1 MILTEPSVH
10 NWSNKSILLF
20 FVLSSLF
27 IWHNTFS
34 FFLGDDWSFIFDY
47 AEGKSFTDYVF
58 AAHGGHVIPLFQTF
72 YTTELILFGKNV
84 ICFQFLSVL
93 MWGLTSFILYSVF
106 IQISSGGYSKII
118 AIIISLLFCLHPNS
132 ADVVYWVFQQGV
144 ILHLLFQ
151 ALTILFYIKFIKE
164 NSTKHFTLFILF
176 LFFQN
181 YFFGNGVL
189 FPGLFLGHYLL
200 EKRKINDKFI
210 FILLFFQ
217 LLFIFVQKSLSLQE
231 INFTILFENRLD
243 VVISFF
249 KLVYVSLVRFFF
261 IKQVGGNLMV
271 FLSLILFTIICFL
284 AYRNEKRFF
293 SFALLY
299 LIISSISIPM
309 ARFQIASFD
318 PIRIHYYY
326 SVLLFPPLFFLL
338 FLAVSKSS
346 LQHTRI
352 LLLISSV
359 YLIGFYFVNIQ
370 AKRIYAY
377 KQFKNKEALNNAI
390 LYSKKN
396 YYPFE
401 DAMFSSPKHIYQD
414 NLLNESVQKS
424 VLKSSYFEADSTI
437 INYLGK
443 ETYKFFIFNN
453 ARVIK
458 NYKYLENKS
467 YFSLDLTYEKH

>member
-1 MILTEPSVH
+1 MILKEPTVH
-10 NWSNKSILLF
+10 NWSNKNILLF

-58 AAHGGHVIPLFQTF
+58 VAHGGHVIPLFQTF
-72 YTTELILFGKNV
+72 YTMELILFGKNV

-93 MWGLTSFILYSVF
+93 LWGLTSFILYSVF
-106 IQISSGGYSKII
+106 RQTSIGEHSKII
-118 AIIISLLFCLHPNS
+118 AILISTLFCLHPNS

-151 ALTILFYIKFIKE
+151 SLTILFYIKFLKE
-164 NSTKHFTLFILF
+164 NSTKFLILFFLF
-176 LFFQN
+176 LFLQN

-189 FPGLFLGHYLL
+189 FPSLFIVHYFL
-200 EKRKINDKFI
+200 EKRKFIDKFI
-210 FILLFFQ
+210 IILVLYQIIFIL
-217 LLFIFVQKSLSLQE
+217 IQKSLSLQDVN
-231 INFTILFENRLD
+231 ISILIENKFD
-243 VVISFF
+243 VIISFF
-249 KLVYVSLVRFFF
+249 KLIYVSIVRFFF
-261 IKQVGGNLMV
+261 IKQIGGNLMV
-271 FLSLILFTIICFL
+271 YPSLAIFGYICFS
-284 AYRNEKRFF
+284 AYKNEKKYFL
-293 SFALLY
+293 FALLY
-299 LIISSISIPM
+299 LIISSLSIPM

-326 SVLLFPPLFFLL
+326 TVLLFPPLFFLL
-338 FLAVSKSS
+338 FLAVSKCS
-346 LQHTRI
+346 LQKMRI
-352 LLLISSV
+352 LLLISFV

-401 DAMFSSPKHIYQD
+401 DAMFSSAKHIYQD

-424 VLKSSYFEADSTI
+424 ILKSNYFEADSNI

-443 ETYKFFIFNN
+443 ESYEFFIFNN

-458 NYKYLENKS
+458 NFKYLENKS
-467 YFSLDLTYEKH
+467 YFNLDLTYEKH